1 MWTCIFWDSSR
12 KYKGKSC
19 VTQMDISNFNPTIL
33 FIHLEK
39 PPTNVCVLV
48 LIFVEPVTHY
58 FQCDRS
64 RTHILQS
71 AFKKTKKK
79 KWQKK
84 CWLECRFTGSFF
96 FSFFYRNR
104 MFSRWKKK
112 EITRTSPKA
121 YKRCLHFL
129 SWLNRRRVV
138 LNSRP
143 HCRAQV
149 SDVNLAPIKSTK
161 IWLYGSDSSKRSD
174 LNVIVWSSSQ
184 F

>member
-1 MWTCIFWDSSR
+1 MWHRWTSEIF
-12 KYKGKSC
+12 
-19 VTQMDISNFNPTIL
+19 T
-33 FIHLEK
+33 
-39 PPTNVCVLV
+39 
-48 LIFVEPVTHY
+48 
-58 FQCDRS
+58 
-64 RTHILQS
+64 LQS
-71 AFKKTKKK
+71 CSSSLKNLQLMCVSLSLFLQNRSLTFSSVTEAGCTFCNLHLRRPRRRSDRKSVG
-79 KWQKK
+79 
-84 CWLECRFTGSFF
+84 LNAALLAVFF

-104 MFSRWKKK
+104 MFSRWKKKK

-121 YKRCLHFL
+121 YKRCLHFI
-129 SWLNRRRVV
+129 SRLNRRRVV

-149 SDVNLAPIKSTK
+149 SDVNLAPITSTK